1 MREMKNT
8 ENLRKLERIANDF
21 KINSTTKKSSSK
33 KSPRKHVQNILNTL
47 LKELASQKSCTDL
60 EILKLPPVHLPTF

>member
-60 EILKLPPVHLPTF
+60 EILKLTPVHLPTF

>member
-1 MREMKNT
+1 MGEMKNT

-60 EILKLPPVHLPTF
+60 EILKLTPVHLPTF